1 MELKKKPKVNI
12 EKEDQIKI
20 NNSLKKMAK
29 ERNIVSAQKG
39 ESNAMVVTNEGTIER
54 SKWLLS
60 KIQVI

>member
-12 EKEDQIKI
+12 EKEAEIKI